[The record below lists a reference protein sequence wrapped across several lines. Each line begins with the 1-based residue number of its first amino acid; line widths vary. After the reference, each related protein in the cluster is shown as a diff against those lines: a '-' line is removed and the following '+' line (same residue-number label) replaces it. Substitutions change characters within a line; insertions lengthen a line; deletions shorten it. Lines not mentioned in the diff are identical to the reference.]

1 MDVTAGMTREEVT
14 PVIDFGIV
22 LSGVDM
28 SLLGP
33 ILARIELSII
43 NSELE
48 EIIEQSRATRHAL
61 SLQQADKQILASR
74 AEDLK
79 DSLDNLKSRRKD
91 LERVSSFLVIEEVVD
106 KLNSM
111 KQKLTKLQEIKGTL
125 DRDVFKEQHQK
136 ITSEIKRLK
145 SMAKDEMK
153 RLQRWLK
160 EIKKVEKELRK
171 ASSKIEARYKI
182 GDISMQAY
190 DLSMVENKRQ
200 SAILK
205 RTRLELDEIIVTT
218 RKSIT

>member
-1 MDVTAGMTREEVT
+1 MVEQPLEETA
-14 PVIDFGIV
+14 PVVDFGIV

-33 ILARIELSII
+33 VLARIELGII

-61 SLQQADKQILASR
+61 SLQKADKQILAAR

-79 DSLDNLKSRRKD
+79 DSLDDLKSRRKD
-91 LERVSSFLVIEEVVD
+91 LERVHSSLVIEEAVD
-106 KLNSM
+106 KLESM
-111 KQKLTKLQEIKGTL
+111 KQKLTKLEEIKGTL

-145 SMAKDEMK
+145 SRAKDELK

-160 EIKKVEKELRK
+160 EIKRAEKDLRK

-182 GDISMQAY
+182 GDISKSAY
-190 DLSMVENKRQ
+190 ELSMFENRRQ
-200 SAILK
+200 SAILE
-205 RTRLELDEIIVTT
+205 RTRLELDEITT
-218 RKSIT
+218 NTKKSIT